1 MNMDKEQTRLVFCG
15 MEELRERRRVT
26 KWVEELRDELTA
38 LYLGEDQIVVLSSI
52 CLHNGGEFDVDRQKE
67 QLRCRWHDW
76 KFDIKTG
83 KCLSYSLPGRRLTH
97 YPFEVRDGKIEVLVL
112 PGKV

>member
-1 MNMDKEQTRLVFCG
+1 MDKEQTRLVFCG
-15 MEELRERRRVT
+15 TEELRERRRIT

-52 CLHNGGEFDVDRQKE
+52 CLHNGGEFDVDWGKQ

-83 KCLSYSLPGRRLTH
+83 ECLSYSLSGRRLQH
-97 YPFEVRDGKIEVLVL
+97 YPFEKRDGKIEILAPEGNV
-112 PGKV
+112 